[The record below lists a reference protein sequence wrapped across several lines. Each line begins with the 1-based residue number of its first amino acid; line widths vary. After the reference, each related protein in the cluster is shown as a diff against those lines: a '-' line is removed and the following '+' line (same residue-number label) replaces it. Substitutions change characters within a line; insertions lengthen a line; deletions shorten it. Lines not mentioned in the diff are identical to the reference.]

1 MYVVDCAS
9 MDNGKVVIAA
19 QILSVEAA
27 IAIAACAIFG
37 MKPEET
43 VDRWAHMQ
51 PCGHA
56 TWRDVYGGMP

>member
-1 MYVVDCAS
+1 